1 MNAPANLDLFESA
14 AELKFRQWREAN
26 PAIVGAFCDIADD
39 FRRRTKRV
47 RWSAWA
53 VIQILRWQTA
63 LRDQTQ
69 EDFKIANGC
78 IADLARM
85 YNKAI
90 GFEFFATRVRK
101 DGRP

>member
-1 MNAPANLDLFESA
+1 MKAPANLDLFESA
-14 AELKFRQWREAN
+14 ADEKFRKWREAN
-26 PAIVGAFCDIADD
+26 PAIVRAFCEIADN
-39 FRRRTKRV
+39 FRKRTARV

-78 IADLARM
+78 IADLARL
-85 YNKAI
+85 YNKRA
-90 GFEFFATRVRK
+90 GFDFFATRVRK
-101 DGRP
+101 DGRA